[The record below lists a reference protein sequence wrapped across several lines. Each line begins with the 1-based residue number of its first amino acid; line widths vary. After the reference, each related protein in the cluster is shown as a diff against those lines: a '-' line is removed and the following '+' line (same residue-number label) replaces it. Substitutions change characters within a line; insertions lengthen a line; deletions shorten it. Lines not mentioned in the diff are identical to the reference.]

1 LKQQAVRLQRAI
13 AERTGNTPQLR
24 FGGPGSLD
32 IIIDGE
38 TVFSKK
44 QAGRIPSVAE
54 GLAIVETRL
63 PSA

>member
-1 LKQQAVRLQRAI
+1 VRLQQAI
-13 AERTGNTPQLR
+13 AERTGTTPRLR

-44 QAGRIPSVAE
+44 QTGRVPSVAE
-54 GLAIVETRL
+54 GLAIVEAR
-63 PSA
+63 AH